1 MFQPWKMRV
10 KNRSSMAV
18 IIRLVNVE
26 QRGGYQCKQHCTYR
40 YTGAES
46 MHGHTFSCAED
57 EQVNG
62 KASVLASHLMA
73 QEE

>member
-1 MFQPWKMRV
+1 
-10 KNRSSMAV
+10 
-18 IIRLVNVE
+18 
-26 QRGGYQCKQHCTYR
+26 
-40 YTGAES
+40 

-62 KASVLASHLMA
+62 KASVLALLLMA